1 MSDSCAAEKPSMQPA
16 SKPMPSSKALSS
28 SPGTTAKDFMLP
40 KTSVNQKRTK

>member
-1 MSDSCAAEKPSMQPA
+1 MQLA